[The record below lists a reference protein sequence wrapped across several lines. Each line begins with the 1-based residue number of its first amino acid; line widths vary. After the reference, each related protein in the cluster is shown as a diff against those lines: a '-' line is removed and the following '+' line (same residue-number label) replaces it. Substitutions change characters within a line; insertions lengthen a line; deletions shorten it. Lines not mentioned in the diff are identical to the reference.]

1 MKKIVPF
8 TSQQEALITLDNGGR
23 FYNLITKA
31 NDGNI
36 NTSELSKVA
45 GIISDKQR
53 MILYLELSLH
63 KLSGD
68 SRKGILKTFSQDLKS
83 AVKKYATQYLT
94 PSEAN
99 KKGELARNT
108 VLEGIPRYVES
119 KSDFSGFIMIPIMS
133 GKTTTFMMVPI
144 FDHYDVYELRDDV
157 TSDTFL
163 IAHSKGSEKLPE
175 RKITVG
181 GILKELKKD
190 KKDVSPTTIFLEAHY
205 YIAS

>member
-23 FYNLITKA
+23 FYNMITKA

-53 MILYLELSLH
+53 MILYLELSLY

-68 SRKGILKTFSQDLKS
+68 SRKGIIKTFSQDLKS
-83 AVKKYATQYLT
+83 AVEKYAAQYLS
-94 PSEAN
+94 PSEAT

-144 FDHYDVYELRDDV
+144 FDHYDVYELRDDA

-190 KKDVSPTTIFLEAHY
+190 KKDVSPATKFLEAHY